1 MTSALAESLKRA
13 ADFSVAL
20 EKLKS
25 HMFED
30 WQKQAE
36 ASKAASA
43 RLIVDFHKAYQN
55 ALAIFNSG
63 VDMTIEKVTQMTEVR
78 VTALVSQ

>member
-1 MTSALAESLKRA
+1 MTSALAKSLKRA
-13 ADFSVAL
+13 ADFSVVL

-25 HMFED
+25 QMFED

-43 RLIVDFHKAYQN
+43 HLIIDFHKAYQN

-63 VDMTIEKVTQMTEVR
+63 VDMTMEKMAQMTEV
-78 VTALVSQ
+78 